1 VSLCPARRRFRL
13 CLRFVSLYDTSLQV
27 IRSFKDA
34 ATEAAFHGEARKGFP
49 ADLVKVTPS
58 KAALSALGQNA
69 NDLRAPP
76 GNRLETLKGDRAGQ
90 YSIRVNDQFRICFV
104 WTPDGPEAVEFTDYH

>member
-1 VSLCPARRRFRL
+1 LS
-13 CLRFVSLYDTSLQV
+13 FVSLYDTFVQV

-34 ATEAAFHGEARKGFP
+34 ATEAAFHGEAGKGFP
-49 ADLVKVTPS
+49 ADLVKVTRR
-58 KAALSALGQNA
+58 KLRYLHAAKTLD
-69 NDLRAPP
+69 DLRAPP
-76 GNRLETLKGDRAGQ
+76 GNRLETLKGDRSGQ